1 MATKYSGS
9 REEILALNT
18 FIKLMRCAET
28 VSSKTAANLVK
39 NGLTESQFGILDA
52 VYHLGPM
59 NQKLLG
65 EKILKTGGNITHVVD
80 NLESQKLVLR
90 KRGKEDR
97 RQFQIHL
104 TAKGR
109 KLYEKILP
117 GQVNIIKTQMNR
129 LTRDE
134 MEKLGELC
142 KKAGLGNNS

>member
-9 REEILALNT
+9 RDEILALNT
-18 FIKLMRCAET
+18 FIKLIRCAGT
-28 VSSKTAANLVK
+28 LSSKAGANLLK

-65 EKILKTGGNITHVVD
+65 EKILKTGGNITHVID
-80 NLESQKLVLR
+80 NLEDQKLVLR

-97 RQFQIHL
+97 RHFEIHL

-109 KLYEKILP
+109 KTYEKILP

-129 LTRDE
+129 LTRNE

-142 KKAGLGNNS
+142 KKAGLGDKT